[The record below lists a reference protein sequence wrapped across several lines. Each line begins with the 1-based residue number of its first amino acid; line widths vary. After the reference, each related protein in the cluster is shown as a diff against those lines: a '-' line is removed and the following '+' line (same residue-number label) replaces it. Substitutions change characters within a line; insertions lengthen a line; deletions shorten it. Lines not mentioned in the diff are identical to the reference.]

1 MASSRAS
8 WGSRQRFLKSEMTS
22 SIFLGWNCFSA
33 SFSSASTCLTR
44 LRWSEGSKMTK
55 SRPTGVRSPS
65 RRRIRVQKLWKVL
78 TQSCPAGTLT
88 SRCTRS
94 AISPAA
100 LLVKVMARMLPGRTP
115 SSSMS
120 QAMRRVIT
128 VVLPEPAPARI
139 IAGHPSR

>member
-1 MASSRAS
+1 
-8 WGSRQRFLKSEMTS
+8 
-22 SIFLGWNCFSA
+22 
-33 SFSSASTCLTR
+33 
-44 LRWSEGSKMTK
+44 MTK

-78 TQSCPAGTLT
+78 THSCPAGTLT
-88 SRCTRS
+88 SFCTRS

-139 IAGHPSR
+139 SSGPSTWVTASRWGALRLCRRGWSGLG